1 MHIAM
6 RWVTFLVAL
15 GLVFYFSKYEFGP
28 FKEQHKGVDTLDG
41 KMWYWPT
48 AVRPMLERLGDF
60 RAAYIEQEQ
69 TVDMIFPLLY
79 GLMLMVPIVTLAT
92 ALNQPRLIA
101 LLPLMAVFGD
111 YVEDMTVIAML
122 KRWPNLGWLPNLA
135 SLASATKGVGL
146 LASTG
151 AIVVLAV
158 MWIVRFSAHARAA

>member
-1 MHIAM
+1 
-6 RWVTFLVAL
+6 
-15 GLVFYFSKYEFGP
+15 
-28 FKEQHKGVDTLDG
+28 
-41 KMWYWPT
+41 
-48 AVRPMLERLGDF
+48 
-60 RAAYIEQEQ
+60 
-69 TVDMIFPLLY
+69 MIFPLLY